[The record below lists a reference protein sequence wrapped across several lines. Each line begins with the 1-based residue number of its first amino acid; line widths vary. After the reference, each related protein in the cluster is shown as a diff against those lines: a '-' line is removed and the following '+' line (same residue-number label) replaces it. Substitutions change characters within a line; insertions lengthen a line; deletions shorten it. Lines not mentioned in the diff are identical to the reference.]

1 MKSLSRSSGRS
12 AVAAAAYRSGER
24 LANLSDGQVHD
35 YRGKCGIGHT
45 EIVMPEGVDAA
56 WALDRSALWNAA
68 EKAEKRKDAR
78 VATEFEVALPHE
90 LTPKERIELARSFS
104 QDLANRY
111 GTAVDFAIHSPS
123 GETDIRNH
131 HAHIL
136 MTTREVTADG
146 LGDKTQFEWRNAR
159 LLAEGLPTSHMQLR
173 DLRQAWE
180 HHANA
185 HLARAGHAER
195 IDHRSHEARGLEIA
209 PTQHMGVHATEM
221 QRRGMDVSRVR
232 LEEDAARQNV
242 QSIREK
248 PEQVLHLVTGEK
260 SVFDRH
266 DVARALHRAID
277 DPQEFQNAF
286 AQVMASAEL
295 VELRGEVQD
304 RQGHATELAR
314 YSTREMIALEAG
326 MVDRAVR
333 MAESGGHGVEADHV
347 ERAFAAR
354 SWLAEEQRE
363 AVRHVTG
370 EERCAAV
377 VGLAGAGKS
386 TMLTSAREAWEAQGY
401 RVHGAALAGKAAE
414 GLEESSGIA
423 SRTLA
428 SWEYGWANGRGQLD
442 PGDVFVIDEA
452 GMVSSRQ
459 LARFI
464 EETDRAGAKL
474 VLVGDPQQL
483 QPIQAGAAFRAVT
496 EHIGFAELEEVRR
509 QREGWQREASH
520 DFARL
525 RVSQGLS
532 AYDGHGAIR
541 FAETREA
548 ARYAIVSEVMRD
560 HDAKPEASQLVLTYR
575 RADVRELNEAIR
587 GERRERGEL
596 NVERSYRTNDGE
608 RVFAI
613 GDRFLFL
620 ENSRDL
626 GVKNGMLGTV
636 GAVREGEIVVRLD
649 GAQGP
654 GGETE
659 KGRIVTVPV
668 AEYDKFD
675 HGYATTIHKS
685 QGATVDRS
693 YVLASGGMDSHL
705 AYVAMTR
712 HRDAVQLHVGRD
724 DFADRQALVTGLS
737 HANSKE
743 TTLDYAER
751 RGIEVEGRRDER
763 SDRDERAERLLGD
776 EAKAIRVPDET
787 EPQAAKESITARVL
801 REIREARDRWTAPR
815 EAPEPKP
822 TFERASVTI
831 RLDHLM
837 PPASAREERPVEER
851 TGPHPERNETID
863 RDRERGCSAERD
875 AEREE
880 DRPSITERLEAL
892 QDRGLERGEKREDA
906 TPSLSI
912 SERLEALRESV
923 EGARER
929 EPSQERETGTE
940 PVRKRSIEERIADL
954 YASMDTPEER
964 QRAREREQE
973 RDRERDRG
981 GYEL

>member
-1 MKSLSRSSGRS
+1 MAIYHCSMKPIARASGRS

-24 LANLSDGQVHD
+24 LVNASDGRVHD
-35 YRGKCGIGHT
+35 FRSKSGIEHA
-45 EIVMPEGVDAA
+45 EIVLPAGVDAT
-56 WALDRSALWNAA
+56 WAVDRSTLWNAA
-68 EKAEKRKDAR
+68 DRAEKRKDAR
-78 VATEFEVALPHE
+78 VAREFEVALPHE
-90 LTPKERIELARSFS
+90 LAPQQRLDLTRAFA

-111 GTAVDFAIHSPS
+111 SAAVDFALHSPS

-136 MTTREVTADG
+136 MTVREVTPEG
-146 LGDKTQFEWRNAR
+146 LGAKTRMEWSNAR

-180 HHANA
+180 HHANE
-185 HLARAGHAER
+185 HLARAGHHER

-232 LEEDAARQNV
+232 LEEEAARQNA
-242 QSIREK
+242 QSIREN

-286 AQVMASAEL
+286 ARVMASSEL

-304 RQGHATELAR
+304 RHGHATELAR
-314 YSTREMIALEAG
+314 YSTREMIELEAG

-333 MAESGGHGVEADHV
+333 MAESGGHGVQADHV
-347 ERAFAAR
+347 ERSFASR
-354 SWLAEEQRE
+354 TWLAEEQRE

-428 SWEYGWANGRGQLD
+428 SWEYGWANGRGQLGK
-442 PGDVFVIDEA
+442 GDVFVIDEA

-525 RVSQGLS
+525 RVSDGLS
-532 AYDGHGAIR
+532 AYEGHGAIR

-548 ARYAIVSEVMRD
+548 ARAKIVAEVMADRD
-560 HDAKPEASQLVLTYR
+560 RMPEASQLVLTYR
-575 RADVRELNEAIR
+575 RADVRALNEAIR

-596 NVERSYRTNDGE
+596 ENERSYRTNDGD

-620 ENSRDL
+620 DNNRDL

-636 GAVREGEIVVRLD
+636 RAISEGEIVVRLD
-649 GAQGP
+649 EAQGP
-654 GGETE
+654 RQEAQDR
-659 KGRIVTVPV
+659 GRVVTVPV

-712 HRDAVQLHVGRD
+712 HRDDVQLHVGRD
-724 DFADRQALVTGLS
+724 DFADRQALVNGLS
-737 HANSKE
+737 HANTKE

-763 SDRDERAERLLGD
+763 AERLLGD
-776 EAKAIRVPDET
+776 EAKAIRVQDGT
-787 EPQAAKESITARVL
+787 EPPAAKESITARVL

-822 TFERASVTI
+822 TFERASATI

-837 PPASAREERPVEER
+837 PPASASVERSVEEGAAPR
-851 TGPHPERNETID
+851 PERNQTMD
-863 RDRERGCSAERD
+863 RDGERGRL

-880 DRPSITERLEAL
+880 DRSSITERLQALQDRGRERGDEREDATPRLSITERLEAL
-892 QDRGLERGEKREDA
+892 
-906 TPSLSI
+906 
-912 SERLEALRESV
+912 RESM
-923 EGARER
+923 EGPKER
-929 EPSQERETGTE
+929 EPSQERESGTE
-940 PVRKRSIEERIADL
+940 PGPKRSIEERLAELRARQI
-954 YASMDTPEER
+954 TPEER
-964 QRAREREQE
+964 QRSHEQE
-973 RDRERDRG
+973 RERDRDRDRG
-981 GYEL
+981 GYER